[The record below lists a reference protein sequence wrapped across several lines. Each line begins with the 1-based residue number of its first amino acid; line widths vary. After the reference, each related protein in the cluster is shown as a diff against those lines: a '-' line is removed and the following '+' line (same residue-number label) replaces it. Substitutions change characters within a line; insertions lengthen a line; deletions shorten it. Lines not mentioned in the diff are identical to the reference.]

1 MVMAQKT
8 ATHRSVQLNR
18 ESRNRTMHLNRQLM
32 HDKESRNIQWRKD
45 SLFDKWY
52 GEHRTATCKRMKLE
66 HFLTQINK
74 LKMD

>member
-1 MVMAQKT
+1 MVMTQKT
-8 ATHRSVQLNR
+8 ATHRSMQLNR

-32 HDKESRNIQWRKD
+32 YDKKGRNIHWRKD

-52 GEHRTATCKRMKLE
+52 GEHRIATCKRMKLE
-66 HFLTQINK
+66 HFLMQISK